1 MVSTI
6 LANLA
11 SRQERVQAGRLRWLG
26 FVGRGVRELTQV
38 CLFIRGAEGFANDR
52 RIWGDLLDHSG
63 IPIRVQEFA
72 TFRVQTKGGG
82 PYAG

>member
-26 FVGRGVRELTQV
+26 FVGRSVQELTQV
-38 CLFIRGAEGFANDR
+38 CLFIRSAESFANGR
-52 RIWGDLLDHSG
+52 RIGGNFLGHGDL
-63 IPIRVQEFA
+63 PIQI
-72 TFRVQTKGGG
+72 
-82 PYAG
+82 